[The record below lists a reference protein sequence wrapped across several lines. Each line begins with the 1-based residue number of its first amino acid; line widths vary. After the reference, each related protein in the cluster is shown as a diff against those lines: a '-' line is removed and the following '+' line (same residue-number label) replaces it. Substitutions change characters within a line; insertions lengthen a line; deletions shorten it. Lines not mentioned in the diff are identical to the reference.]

1 MLADVIVVGA
11 GLSGLNAAL
20 LLEDGGLKVT
30 VLEGSH
36 RVGGRVYSVD
46 NVPGHPEG
54 GANAIAGDYP
64 RLRGAAKRFAV
75 ELEDNVPRMRL
86 NKGRTLILD
95 GTIISPREWPNSR
108 RNPFPDD
115 LKTIMPW
122 EYSARVLIPN
132 NRLKS
137 LDDWF
142 DPKFASDD
150 ISLHDFFKKHGAS
163 DAMIELAINTNFSGG
178 GSAHDISL
186 LQLFARDTWIQFQ
199 QRNGPVNL
207 IAKGGNQRI
216 PEGIA
221 KNLNN
226 EVMFGKK
233 VSAIRSESDGVDV
246 RCRDGSRY
254 RGRYVICSIPI
265 PVMRNLRFDPIL
277 TGVQAR
283 AVKTVTYA
291 RCTQIHMV
299 PKRPFWDDDGLPAS
313 MWTNG
318 PAGFVAP
325 FRLGDSSDEV
335 TSMTAFA
342 RTHQAL
348 YLDSLGPEAAKVA
361 VVRAIEAA
369 RPAAKGQLEALHFHS
384 WQLDEFSGGADYMIW
399 GPGQVT
405 DFHSQLSLP
414 HGRIHFCGQH
424 TASLEL
430 GMEGAMESG
439 ERVAVEVLLRA

>member
-1 MLADVIVVGA
+1 MVVDVIVVGA

-20 LLEDGGLKVT
+20 LLEEEGLKVT
-30 VLEGSH
+30 VLEGRH

-46 NVPGHPEG
+46 HVPGHPEG
-54 GANAIAGDYP
+54 GANAIAGAYP
-64 RLRGAAKRFAV
+64 RLRGAARRFGV
-75 ELEDNVPRMRL
+75 ELEDNIPRMRL

-95 GTIISPREWPNSR
+95 GRIISPQEWPNSP
-108 RNPFPDD
+108 RNPFPAE
-115 LKTIMPW
+115 LKVVMPW

-132 NRLKS
+132 NPLKS

-142 DPKFASDD
+142 DSEFASAD
-150 ISLHDFFKKHGAS
+150 ISLHDFFKQHGAT

-186 LQLFARDTWIQFQ
+186 LQLFARDAWMRFQ
-199 QRNGPVNL
+199 QQNGPVNF
-207 IAKGGNQRI
+207 IGKGGNQRI

-221 KNLNN
+221 RNLKN
-226 EVMFGKK
+226 EVRFGKR
-233 VSAIRSESDGVDV
+233 VSGIRSEAGGVEV
-246 RCRDGSRY
+246 QCRDGTRY
-254 RGRYVICSIPI
+254 QGRYLICSIPI
-265 PVMRNLRFDPIL
+265 PVMRTVRFDPVL

-291 RCTQIHMV
+291 RCTQVHMV
-299 PKRPFWDDDGLPAS
+299 PRRPFWEDDGLPAS

-325 FRLGDSSDEV
+325 FRLGKSGSEV

-342 RTHQAL
+342 RADQAF
-348 YLDSLGPEAAKVA
+348 YLDSLGPEAAKA
-361 VVRAIEAA
+361 RVVQAIEAA
-369 RPAAKGQLEALHFHS
+369 RPAARGHLEALHFHS

-405 DFHSQLSLP
+405 DFHSHLSLP
-414 HGRIHFCGQH
+414 HERIHFCGEH
-424 TASLEL
+424 TALLER

-439 ERVAVEVLLRA
+439 ERAAVEVLLRA